1 MNDDSLT
8 IKRIT
13 DFWITSAFLKKY
25 KKLGEEYEKQIK
37 KENELSKEVEK

>member
-13 DFWITSAFLKKY
+13 DFWITSEFLKNY
-25 KKLGEEYEKQIK
+25 KKLGEEYEKQTK
-37 KENELSKEVEK
+37 REKELSKEVKK